1 MREEKENI
9 YVSDEID
16 RSDLKVP
23 SNPIPYHLL
32 KRFEYR
38 LVEKSRDHP
47 ERNKALFLLQVATGY
62 RAQDLVDLLIGDIYD
77 ALECE
82 YFSIQ
87 EKKQIKAYETHRKNY
102 FKKHGKESGRDR
114 PAKREVDI
122 HKNSD
127 TYKVLVKY
135 IKGKK
140 KSERAFPS
148 KGKYGYLTSKSY
160 SRILKSVGEDLG
172 LENITGH
179 SPRKTNATT
188 VYEDTRDI
196 VATKRHLGHK
206 DTLTTEKYIGT
217 YKEARKRIGTILASR
232 F

>member
-1 MREEKENI
+1 MRENEEI

-23 SNPIPYHLL
+23 ANPIPYHLL
-32 KRFEYR
+32 KRFRYR
-38 LVEKSRDHP
+38 LVEKSRDYP
-47 ERNKALFLLQVATGY
+47 ERNESLFLLQVATGY
-62 RAQDLVDLLIGDIYD
+62 RAQDLVELLIGDIYE
-77 ALECE
+77 ALECG

-87 EKKQIKAYETHRKNY
+87 EKKQIKAYETHRK
-102 FKKHGKESGRDR
+102 KHFEKYGKETTRQR
-114 PAKREVDI
+114 PSKREVDI

-127 TYKVLVKY
+127 AYKVLVKY

-148 KGKYGYLTSKSY
+148 KGKFGYLTSKSY

-179 SPRKTNATT
+179 SPRKTNATI

-196 VATKRHLGHK
+196 VAVKRHLGHK
-206 DTLTTEKYIGT
+206 DTQTTEKYIGT